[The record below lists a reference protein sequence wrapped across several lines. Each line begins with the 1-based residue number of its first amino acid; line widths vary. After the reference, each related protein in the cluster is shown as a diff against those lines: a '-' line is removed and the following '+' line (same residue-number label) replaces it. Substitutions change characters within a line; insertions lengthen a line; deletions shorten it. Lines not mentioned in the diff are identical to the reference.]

1 MEVEKYLILEMK
13 EVIKNTLIDV
23 FKSFTIYD
31 EKLPEI
37 YETPSFVIMVTNQEY
52 SKRMNNR
59 YKNVVS
65 FEITYYS
72 NEDFTNL
79 KADCFEVHRELVRV
93 FDIIRTYRVINKKSS
108 ITDNVLHFTF
118 DIETFEK
125 KVEETVKMQDQQLR
139 TNN

>member
-13 EVIKNTLIDV
+13 EVIKNTLMDT
-23 FKSFTIYD
+23 FKSFTVYD

-79 KADCFEVHRELVRV
+79 KVDCFEVHRELVRV

-108 ITDNVLHFTF
+108 IADNVLHFTF

>member
-1 MEVEKYLILEMK
+1 MIREMK
-13 EVIKNTLIDV
+13 EVIKNTLTDT

-37 YETPSFVIMVTNQEY
+37 YEAPSFVIMVTNQDY
-52 SKRMNNR
+52 SKRINNR

-65 FEITYYS
+65 FEITYFS
-72 NEDFTNL
+72 NQDITNL
-79 KADCFEVHRELVRV
+79 KADCFEVHQTLVRA
-93 FDIIRTYRVINKKSS
+93 FDMIRTYRVINKKSS
-108 ITDNVLHFTF
+108 IADNVLHFTF